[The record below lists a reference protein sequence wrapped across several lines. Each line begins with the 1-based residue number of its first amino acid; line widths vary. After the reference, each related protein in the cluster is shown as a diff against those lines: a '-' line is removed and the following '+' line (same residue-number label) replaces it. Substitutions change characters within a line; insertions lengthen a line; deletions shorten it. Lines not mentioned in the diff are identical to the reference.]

1 MRPPLKVPL
10 LAVSLALLMLAGLAS
25 TRAKAQQQGAEP
37 LGIVSVRVTFQPND
51 AGTPWNRRTEQ
62 SLRGSALVV
71 GTGLLLTT
79 ADLVKDATLIE
90 VRKLGRYPDFTAK
103 LVLVDYELDLALLSV
118 EDADFWA
125 GLSPLPFSADPPN
138 FARFVISRWRSNGR
152 FEQGTGEVV
161 DLRAASSRFGSMELP
176 IMRGTT
182 NMAGLG
188 WAEVMTLGGEVVGL
202 ISSHNNNEIQAI
214 MPQVLSLFVSAASRQ
229 ASGGFAHRGF
239 SWQRLNHPALR
250 KYHGL
255 SDKTPGV
262 LIQTLLAGGTGS
274 GQLKDGDILMQ
285 LGPYEIDPEGMIV
298 HPLYGSILFPVAL
311 NDTLEAQIPAKVLR
325 GKQELTMSLTRERL
339 QSDDYRIPTYT
350 YGTPVDYEVFG
361 GLVFQELTL
370 GYLQAW
376 GDAWQDRAP
385 KRLVTEFSMRGVREA
400 DTKPERVL
408 IISRV
413 LPDVVNLGY
422 QDLGSTIVKKVD
434 SRAVTSLADF
444 REAIRHA
451 ERGFHVIELLPGGG
465 RVKLVFSEAELPAA
479 NRRIGERYDV
489 PAPNLQKTAAR

>member
-1 MRPPLKVPL
+1 MRAPFKPWL
-10 LAVSLALLMLAGLAS
+10 LALPLAVLLVAGSSGTWAG
-25 TRAKAQQQGAEP
+25 AQQQGAEA
-37 LGIVSVRVTFQPND
+37 LGIVSLRVTFQPND

-62 SLRGSALVV
+62 SLRGNALVV

-90 VRKLGRYPDFTAK
+90 ARKLGRYPDYTAK
-103 LVLVDYELDLALLSV
+103 VVLIDYELDLALLSV
-118 EDADFWA
+118 DEADFWA
-125 GLSPLPFSADPPN
+125 GLSPMPFSAEPTN

-152 FEQGTGEVV
+152 FEQGTGELV

-202 ISSHNNNEIQAI
+202 ISSHNNNEIQAN
-214 MPQVLSLFVSAASRQ
+214 MPQVLALFVNAASRLS
-229 ASGGFAHRGF
+229 SGGFAHRGF
-239 SWQRLNHPALR
+239 SWQRMNHPALR

-298 HPLYGSILFPVAL
+298 HPLYGSILFSVAL
-311 NDTLEAQIPAKVLR
+311 NDTLDARIPAKVLR
-325 GKQELTMSLTRERL
+325 GKQELTLSLPRERL
-339 QSDDYRIPTYT
+339 QPEDYRVPAYT
-350 YGTPVDYEVFG
+350 YGAPVDYEVVG

-376 GDAWQDRAP
+376 GDAWQERAP
-385 KRLVTEFSMRGVREA
+385 RRLVTEFSMRGVREA
-400 DTKPERVL
+400 GTKPERVL

-422 QDLGSTIVKKVD
+422 QDLGSTIVKRVD
-434 SRAVTSLADF
+434 GRDVTSLADF
-444 REAIRHA
+444 REAIRRA

-465 RVKLVFSEAELPAA
+465 RVKLVFSEAELAAA

-489 PAPNLQKTAAR
+489 PPPNLPKAAPR